1 MINTI
6 VCTRLPSS
14 PRISIVKNRSISMI
28 AMYILF
34 LVGFDRATFDLS
46 QNLCKGVAAMI
57 HFSGLAIFSWT
68 LLEGIQ
74 LLRTLESSQLTD
86 TNHSKYSDLK
96 RYIIGY
102 GTPLI
107 LTFIALFISFVM
119 DNDGDEY
126 LSSLEYCWLRENS
139 FIYFFIVPVGVVLI
153 FNTFVFIKAVIAATR
168 VRKTRNQTNAEKLY
182 GQVKTWAFLSFLLG
196 QTWATGFLIQ
206 ENMQGFSYIF
216 VILNGS
222 SGIFL
227 FVHTIL
233 MNDIVMLE
241 VKIRLGLVDQVELAI
256 NRSGDRI
263 TASKSFSA
271 IDKQKP
277 RVAKRSRSRSP
288 RQHQISTS
296 SDEMPPAPRPVR
308 KQITKRRVMTRQEQ
322 DRGKQVY
329 TIGEDSVASTP
340 ENTSLSSNNS
350 VNPSSFEQSSSES
363 LYKRRDQ
370 RLERKMVRRPPH
382 DQLQHDRLRQLQ
394 RQSSNKLQRHSSNKW

>member
-1 MINTI
+1 MINVLVTTI
-6 VCTRLPSS
+6 IVARLPSS

-86 TNHSKYSDLK
+86 TNHSKYSNLK

-126 LSSLEYCWLRENS
+126 LSTLEYCWLRENS

-168 VRKTRNQTNAEKLY
+168 VRKTRNQSNMEKVY

-206 ENMQGFSYIF
+206 EHMQ
-216 VILNGS
+216 VIIS
-222 SGIFL
+222 VFL
-227 FVHTIL
+227 
-233 MNDIVMLE
+233 
-241 VKIRLGLVDQVELAI
+241 LVNPTKYCLLIGQSC
-256 NRSGDRI
+256 R
-263 TASKSFSA
+263 ASA
-271 IDKQKP
+271 
-277 RVAKRSRSRSP
+277 
-288 RQHQISTS
+288 
-296 SDEMPPAPRPVR
+296 
-308 KQITKRRVMTRQEQ
+308 
-322 DRGKQVY
+322 
-329 TIGEDSVASTP
+329 
-340 ENTSLSSNNS
+340 TSLSSS
-350 VNPSSFEQSSSES
+350 MAALASSCLSTPSS
-363 LYKRRDQ
+363 
-370 RLERKMVRRPPH
+370 
-382 DQLQHDRLRQLQ
+382 
-394 RQSSNKLQRHSSNKW
+394 